1 VIVRLISELR
11 RRNVVRTTL
20 AYIAG
25 SWLLVQVADIVL
37 PTFDVASW
45 AMQSLIVLL
54 AAGLPVVIGLAWIY
68 DLTPEGM
75 ERTPD
80 DAPQRPPA
88 RPLSR
93 KIDFVIIGVLSVA
106 LIMMQ
111 INQHIVPG
119 SSVRLGSNSLIV
131 LPFST
136 NQGEDGSL
144 LADGLLG
151 EILSQLYK
159 IEGLKTVGR
168 ATAMH
173 YRGTDKSIGAIA
185 DEVGVATVLSGNII
199 EVDEVARLDVEL
211 LEAGSGAVLWGD
223 SYVLAHSVQGLFRVQ
238 TDIAARIANALEA
251 EISPPEQA
259 PPDDTPQTNEIAY
272 SHYIRG
278 QGFALRTRLQE
289 AIDAFEQATTEDPE
303 FALAW
308 AALARARV
316 WGSFTGLA
324 DTTMAEAEFAL
335 EQARRLAP
343 DAVDTLFAE
352 ASVASGSN
360 RLDEANEKLNTVL
373 KLRPGDPEPLVELAG
388 NYTIALEL
396 GKALEYAE
404 RAVALDPMDIQ
415 ATWQVAFVNAWSWNF
430 EEARRYYDRVAV
442 LETEPPHSWRFWMR
456 YQVYLWGFG
465 DTAAAQRILDEAPAT
480 ISTDFAE
487 AQLAYLNRDFRKAR
501 DLLDATAGDQPHW
514 YELQARLHRL
524 TGNVEAQRESA
535 ERLRVATESQL
546 ESLLARGATP
556 VDVESARSNLAVAHA
571 LAGNG
576 AEALRVISL
585 AVERAEPDPDRLN
598 AVPVYVNE
606 VHTHALLG
614 QTETAIERL
623 RALLSW
629 ATPAYL
635 TPARLR
641 MDPAFD
647 DLRGHP
653 EFEAVLEE
661 VTARMN

>member
-251 EISPPEQA
+251 EFSPSEEQLVA
-259 PPDDTPQTNEIAY
+259 DTPQTNVIAY
-272 SHYIRG
+272 NYYIRG
-278 QGFALRTRLQE
+278 QGFQLRFRWQE
-289 AIDAFEQATTEDPE
+289 AIDAFERATAEDPD
-303 FALAW
+303 FAQAW
-308 AALARARV
+308 AALAMARGG
-316 WGSFTGLA
+316 GSYTGLA
-324 DTTMAEAEFAL
+324 DTTMAEAKFAL

-352 ASVASGSN
+352 ALVGSN
-360 RLDEANEKLNTVL
+360 NVDESNEKLHRVL
-373 KLRPGDPEPLVELAG
+373 ELRPGDPRPLNELSG
-388 NYTIALEL
+388 NHVVGLDL
-396 GKALEYAE
+396 DRALEYAE
-404 RAVALDPMDIQ
+404 QAYALDPLDLMT
-415 ATWQVAFVNAWSWNF
+415 TWQVAFVHAWSWNF

>member
-1 VIVRLISELR
+1 MGLVSELR

-25 SWLLVQVADIVL
+25 SWLVVQVADIVL
-37 PTFDVASW
+37 PTFDVAPW
-45 AMQSLIVLL
+45 VMQALIVLF
-54 AAGLPVVIGLAWIY
+54 ATGFPIVVVLAWVY

-75 ERTPD
+75 VRTD
-80 DAPQRPPA
+80 DEFPPQPLA

-93 KIDFVIIGVLSVA
+93 KIDFVIIGILSVA
-106 LIMMQ
+106 LIIMV
-111 INQHIVPG
+111 INQHIVPAKDI
-119 SSVRLGSNSLIV
+119 RLGTRSLIV

-144 LADGLLG
+144 LADGLFG
-151 EILSQLYK
+151 ELVTQLYR
-159 IEGLKTVGR
+159 IEDLRTIGR
-168 ATAMH
+168 TTAMH
-173 YRGTDKSIGAIA
+173 YRGTDKPISTIA
-185 DEVGVATVLSGNII
+185 EEVGVATVLSGNII
-199 EVDEVARLDVEL
+199 EADERARLDVEL
-211 LEAGSGAVLWGD
+211 LEAASGEVLWGD
-223 SYVLAHSVQGLFRVQ
+223 SYVLADTVEGLFRVQ
-238 TDIAARIANALEA
+238 TDIAARIAHALEA
-251 EISPPEQA
+251 AFSPSEEQLVA
-259 PPDDTPQTNEIAY
+259 DTPQTSAIAY
-272 SHYIRG
+272 NYYIRG
-278 QGFALRTRLQE
+278 QGFQLRFRWQE
-289 AIDAFEQATTEDPE
+289 AIDAFERATAEDPD
-303 FALAW
+303 FAQAW
-308 AALARARV
+308 AALAMARGG
-316 WGSFTGLA
+316 GSYTGLA
-324 DTTMAEAEFAL
+324 DTTMAEAKFAL

-343 DAVDTLFAE
+343 DAVDTLLAE
-352 ASVASGSN
+352 ALVGSN
-360 RLDEANEKLNTVL
+360 NVDESNEKLNRVL
-373 KLRPGDPEPLVELAG
+373 DLRPGDPRPLIELSG
-388 NYTIALEL
+388 NHAVGLDL
-396 GKALEYAE
+396 DKALEYAE
-404 RAVALDPMDIQ
+404 QAYALDPLDLM
-415 ATWQVAFVNAWSWNF
+415 ATWQVAFVHAWSWNF
-430 EEARRYYDRVAV
+430 EQAKTYYDRVMT
-442 LETEPPHSWRFWMR
+442 LEPESPHRWMFWMR

-465 DTAAAQRILDEAPAT
+465 DTAAAQRLLDEAPAT

-487 AQLAYLNRDFRKAR
+487 AHLAYLNRDFRKAR
-501 DLLDATAGDQPHW
+501 DLLDAPAGDQPHW

-524 TGNVEAQRESA
+524 TGDVEGQRDYA
-535 ERLRVATESQL
+535 ELLRVATESQL

-598 AVPVYVNE
+598 AVPVYLNE
-606 VHTHALLG
+606 VHAHALLG

-635 TPARLR
+635 TPVRLR

-653 EFEAVLEE
+653 AFEAVLEE

>member
-1 VIVRLISELR
+1 MGLIAELK

-20 AYIAG
+20 AYIAAA
-25 SWLLVQVADIVL
+25 WLLVQVADIVL
-37 PTFDVASW
+37 PTFDAAPWVMKA
-45 AMQSLIVLL
+45 LIVLFV
-54 AAGLPVVIGLAWIY
+54 AGLPVVVILAWMY

-75 ERTPD
+75 ERTADEASPE
-80 DAPQRPPA
+80 PRA
-88 RPLSR
+88 RPIGR
-93 KIDFVIIGVLSVA
+93 KFDFVVIAVLSLAVIA
-106 LIMMQ
+106 MVLDQ
-111 INQHIVPG
+111 YIVP
-119 SSVRLGSNSLIV
+119 VDVARLGPRSLIV

-159 IEGLKTVGR
+159 IEGVKTVGR
-168 ATAMH
+168 TTAMH

-199 EVDEVARLDVEL
+199 EADEIARLDVEL
-211 LEAGSGAVLWGD
+211 LEAGSGEVLWGD
-223 SYVLAHSVQGLFRVQ
+223 SYVLAHTVQGLFRVQ

-251 EISPPEQA
+251 ELSTSQQELI
-259 PPDDTPQTNEIAY
+259 DDTPQTNEIAY

-278 QGFALRTRLQE
+278 QGFSLRTRLQE
-289 AIDAFEQATTEDPE
+289 AIDAFEQATSEDPE

-308 AALARARV
+308 AALARARAG
-316 WGSFTGLA
+316 GSYTGLA

-343 DAVDTLFAE
+343 NAVDTLFAE
-352 ASVASGSN
+352 AVVASGSN
-360 RLDEANEKLNTVL
+360 RFEEANEKLYTVL
-373 KLRPGDPEPLVELAG
+373 KLRPGDPAPLVELSG
-388 NYTIALEL
+388 NYVVALEL
-396 GKALEYAE
+396 GKALDYAE
-404 RAVALDPMDIQ
+404 RAYALDPLDIG
-415 ATWQVAFVNAWSWNF
+415 ATWQVGFVHAWSWNF
-430 EEARRYYDRVAV
+430 EEARTYYDRVLA
-442 LETEPPHSWRFWMR
+442 LEPESPHSWRFWMR
-456 YQVYLWGFG
+456 YQVYLWGLG

-487 AQLAYLNRDFRKAR
+487 AHLAYSNRDFRKAQ
-501 DLLDATAGDQPHW
+501 DLLDATGGDQPHW
-514 YELQARLHRL
+514 YELQARLNRL
-524 TGNVEAQRESA
+524 TGDVEGQREYA

-556 VDVESARSNLAVAHA
+556 IDVESARSNLAVAHA
-571 LAGNG
+571 LAGNE
-576 AEALRVISL
+576 AEALRVITL

-598 AVPVYVNE
+598 AVPVYINE
-606 VHTHALLG
+606 VHTYALLG

-653 EFEAVLEE
+653 AFEAALEE
-661 VTARMN
+661 MTARMN